1 MVPAWPKLAQGAPM
15 PRKHGSFQAGAGDA
29 QEERSCAQ
37 ESELAGEEID
47 EMLLCA
53 EAQNTMAKTAKGT
66 VAAGDAVSG
75 EDRDE
80 TMRKTGKE
88 SGEAGEAQDGSEAV
102 QKKAKKAPPPV
113 TGYKLYSKAVIAE
126 VKQEHP
132 EAGTQDVIKIIKK
145 MYGELDEGKKQV
157 CVRACVRTCV
167 RACREPCF
175 PTLLLLSQQPVLL
188 AS

>member
-1 MVPAWPKLAQGAPM
+1 
-15 PRKHGSFQAGAGDA
+15 
-29 QEERSCAQ
+29 
-37 ESELAGEEID
+37 
-47 EMLLCA
+47 MLLCA

-88 SGEAGEAQDGSEAV
+88 SGEAAEAQDGSEAV